1 MGGAGDIIEFFSRF
15 SSLPIRIDD
24 VRDHALELGGVDEIR
39 FHRTPMDSAV
49 VQGVHRMYEEM
60 LNGEHKRVAEII
72 YSSDLSKERSRIV
85 CCKEILHIFDDDRHT
100 AQSMEVVNSLVEQ
113 IIVPFST
120 GIYGA
125 SSNSASSDRLGD
137 YFALLVLLPRD
148 ALHEIRPRYEATKL
162 SVEDVARLAQIPV
175 GFARLALSDT
185 WREVTE
191 EIV

>member
-1 MGGAGDIIEFFSRF
+1 MGGAGGIIEFFSRF
-15 SSLPIRIDD
+15 SNLPIRIDD
-24 VRDHALELGGVDEIR
+24 VRDHALELGGVEEIR

-49 VQGVHRMYEEM
+49 VQGVHRMYEEV

-72 YSSDLSKERSRIV
+72 YSSDLSNERSRIV
-85 CCKEILHIFDDDRHT
+85 CCKEILHIFDDDRDT
-100 AQSMEVVNSLVEQ
+100 AQSMQAVNSLIEQ
-113 IIVPFST
+113 IVVPFSS

-148 ALHEIRPRYEATKL
+148 ALHEIRPRYEAKKL

-175 GFARLALSDT
+175 GFARLALSNT